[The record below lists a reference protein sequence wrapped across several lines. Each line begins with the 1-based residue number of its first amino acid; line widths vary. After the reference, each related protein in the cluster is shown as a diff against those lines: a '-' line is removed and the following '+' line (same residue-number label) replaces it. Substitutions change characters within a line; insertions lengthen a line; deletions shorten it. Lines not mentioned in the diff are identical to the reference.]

1 MSYNLFLDDLRQP
14 SEAYL
19 MDEKKYLF
27 EKTHSL
33 DWEIVR
39 TYEQFVSMIEM
50 RGIPQRV
57 SFDHDLHFEHV
68 RYYAEHSI
76 TTGFIEYGNFRQKTG
91 KHCADF
97 LVAKARELKV
107 PLPQCF
113 IHSANHV
120 GCREIRKVL
129 QTYNY

>member
-19 MDEKKYLF
+19 MDERTTLF

-57 SFDHDLHFEHV
+57 SFDHDLHVEHIRHYFEHT
-68 RYYAEHSI
+68 I
-76 TTGFIEYGNFRQKTG
+76 TTGYIEYGNFRQKTG
-91 KHCADF
+91 KHCADY
-97 LVAKARELKV
+97 LVSKLHKLKE

-113 IHSANHV
+113 VHSANEV
-120 GCREIRKVL
+120 GRKEIRKAL
-129 QTYNY
+129 QKHTL